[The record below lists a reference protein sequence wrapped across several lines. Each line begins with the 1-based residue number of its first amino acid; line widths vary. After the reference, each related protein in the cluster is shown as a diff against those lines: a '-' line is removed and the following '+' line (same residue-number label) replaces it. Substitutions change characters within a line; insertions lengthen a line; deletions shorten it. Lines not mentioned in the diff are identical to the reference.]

1 MNNASKIFLMD
12 LFFGGGT
19 NIVHVMMCSTFVEI
33 CLAGSELCS
42 GLLRSIGKKLEAL
55 LTTQSKPLLTK
66 QKEFERF
73 ILFLKWNYVVYSS
86 LDKFIINFLRKH

>member
-1 MNNASKIFLMD
+1 MD
-12 LFFGGGT
+12 LFFGAGATIG
-19 NIVHVMMCSTFVEI
+19 HVIMWSTFFKI
-33 CLAGSELCS
+33 YLAGSELCS

-86 LDKFIINFLRKH
+86 LDKCIINFLRKH